1 MRRYSIVGI
10 LVAIA
15 FVALFVFFLK
25 KTGSR
30 EMAREKKKFTL
41 VQLEEHVTFWIISE
55 IEKLRD
61 AVDVITYDD
70 SIGEV
75 EKDLMLSGV
84 ANQFIDLLELLY
96 PIKHDEDSLVEWT
109 HSFIQKYKLPDTDE
123 H

>member
-1 MRRYSIVGI
+1 
-10 LVAIA
+10 
-15 FVALFVFFLK
+15 
-25 KTGSR
+25 
-30 EMAREKKKFTL
+30 MAREKKKFTL

-96 PIKHDEDSLVEWT
+96 PIKHDEDSLVE
-109 HSFIQKYKLPDTDE
+109 
-123 H
+123 